1 MFGTDW
7 DLKEGQVRG
16 QFQGTPLDHRVF
28 SRLQQMYLLMASC
41 ISQFPLETL
50 SSLGSE
56 VNLCRGAA
64 KQLMLRN
71 DGNDKVITVRRAEW
85 RGANNY
91 NTGYE
96 HSKFKLKNNIFSFQ
110 LLLTTLSR
118 RKSENEM
125 LGASRQKRFIINHLV
140 CCFYRKQQPKVYLF
154 IRI

>member
-71 DGNDKVITVRRAEW
+71 DGNDKVITVRRAE
-85 RGANNY
+85 
-91 NTGYE
+91 
-96 HSKFKLKNNIFSFQ
+96 
-110 LLLTTLSR
+110 
-118 RKSENEM
+118 
-125 LGASRQKRFIINHLV
+125 
-140 CCFYRKQQPKVYLF
+140 
-154 IRI
+154 